1 MLSRYALSMMPS
13 VGNEMMTRKRKTLM
27 CVAALVAVTGAFIAY
42 AAMQVECP
50 YCHNADGNVK
60 DNCVLRQRTGGCA
73 EDYYGQHHNKSN
85 CPWCG
90 SRGRMSRVEAWM
102 D

>member
-1 MLSRYALSMMPS
+1 M
-13 VGNEMMTRKRKTLM
+13 MMTRKRKILM
-27 CVAALVAVTGAFIAY
+27 CIAAVVAVVSAFIAY

-60 DNCVLRQRTGGCA
+60 GNCVLRQRTGGCS

-90 SRGRMSRVEAWM
+90 SRGHMSRVEAWM

>member
-1 MLSRYALSMMPS
+1 
-13 VGNEMMTRKRKTLM
+13 MMTKKRMILM
-27 CVAALVAVTGAFIAY
+27 CIAALVAVVGVSIGF

-50 YCHNADGNVK
+50 YCHNANGNVK
-60 DNCVLRQRTGGCA
+60 GNCVLRQRTGTCS
-73 EDYYGQHHNKSN
+73 EDYYEQHNNKAN

-90 SRGRMSRVEAWM
+90 SIGHMRRVEAWM

>member
-1 MLSRYALSMMPS
+1 MICDVRK
-13 VGNEMMTRKRKTLM
+13 EMMMTGKRKILM
-27 CVAALVAVTGAFIAY
+27 GMAALVAVAGALIAY
-42 AAMQVECP
+42 ATMQVECP

-60 DNCVLRQRTGGCA
+60 GNCVLRQRTGGCS